1 MRFFAKYLNT
11 IGAIN
16 VFRASDHLPE
26 TYRHGF
32 RLVILGTFDGYPV
45 GLICIAGCISEL
57 SGMLRCTLA
66 SGSVMVGTAMGMR
79 DTIRVGKRRSRY
91 MRMT

>member
-1 MRFFAKYLNT
+1 M
-11 IGAIN
+11 GPIN
-16 VFRASDHLPE
+16 ISRGSDHL
-26 TYRHGF
+26 RGVI
-32 RLVILGTFDGYPV
+32 RDSVRVVILGTFDGYLV

-79 DTIRVGKRRSRY
+79 GKIRVGKRRSI
-91 MRMT
+91 